1 MTDPLLKAQFV
12 QSLLSHVTMSLL
24 LIDQKGAT
32 FCCGRTTADA
42 EVRLSLAKQMV
53 IVCQKQIAMVGP
65 KVLCEIY
72 KQAAQGNE

>member
-1 MTDPLLKAQFV
+1 MSQCPHWPERGHFLLCKDSV
-12 QSLLSHVTMSLL
+12 
-24 LIDQKGAT
+24 
-32 FCCGRTTADA
+32 DA

-72 KQAAQGNE
+72 KQAAQGLE